1 MNFKKLDMENSRLL
15 LTTKEAAELVGVSRN
30 NFRFYFVDTG
40 AITPIYLPGTKHPRF
55 YVKDVAQI
63 PERMKERQEAIHN
76 SIHSKTRPVINNLVF
91 QQLQEGI

>member
-40 AITPIYLPGTKHPRF
+40 AITPIYLPDTKHPRF
-55 YVKDVAQI
+55 YLKDVAQI
-63 PERMKERQEAIHN
+63 PERMKEQQEAIRN
-76 SIHSKTRPVINNLVF
+76 SIRSKPRPQINNFIF
-91 QQLQEGI
+91 QKLQAGL